1 MHLQAPAVH
10 FSYVLIQD
18 RVKFDA
24 RKNKRQ
30 FASGGY
36 MRKLLAILLL
46 LPVISLAQTAAPKKA
61 ATKAK
66 PAGPAPVVVTPD
78 KIQWGPVP
86 AIFPS
91 GAQFA
96 VLAGDPGKPGPFTV
110 RLKMPD
116 GYRVMPHWHPTAENL
131 TVLSGE
137 FHVGMG
143 DKFDESSMLTLPAKS
158 LGVVPPHHNHYAMAK
173 GETEIQVSST
183 GPFKLIY
190 VNPADDPTHGQ
201 ASPAKKGGTA
211 TKKTPAKK

>member
-1 MHLQAPAVH
+1 
-10 FSYVLIQD
+10 
-18 RVKFDA
+18 
-24 RKNKRQ
+24 
-30 FASGGY
+30 

-61 ATKAK
+61 AAKAK

-78 KIQWGPVP
+78 KIQWGPAP
-86 AIFPS
+86 AVFPS

-110 RLKMPD
+110 RIKAPD
-116 GYRVMPHWHPTAENL
+116 GYRIMPHWHPAAENV

-143 DKFDESSMLTLPAKS
+143 DKFDESSMLTLPTHS
-158 LGVVPPHHNHYAMAK
+158 LAVVPPHHNHYAMTK
-173 GETEIQVSST
+173 GETELQVSST

-190 VNPADDPTHGQ
+190 VNPADDPSKGQ
-201 ASPAKKGGTA
+201 ATPAAKK
-211 TKKTPAKK
+211 KTGAKKK

>member
-1 MHLQAPAVH
+1 MHDQALAVH
-10 FSYVLIQD
+10 FSD
-18 RVKFDA
+18 ATRPGRVEFDA
-24 RKNKRQ
+24 REL
-30 FASGGY
+30 ASILLPGGY

-78 KIQWGPVP
+78 KIQWGSAPPV
-86 AIFPS
+86 FPS

-110 RLKMPD
+110 RIKAPD
-116 GYRVMPHWHPTAENL
+116 GYRIMPHWHPTAENV

-143 DKFDESSMLTLPAKS
+143 EKFDESSMLTLPAHS
-158 LGVVPPHHNHYAMAK
+158 VAVMPPHHNHYAMTK
-173 GETEIQVSST
+173 GETELQVSGT

-190 VNPADDPTHGQ
+190 VNAADDPSKAQ
-201 ASPAKKGGTA
+201 ASPAAK
-211 TKKTPAKK
+211 KKTAAKKK